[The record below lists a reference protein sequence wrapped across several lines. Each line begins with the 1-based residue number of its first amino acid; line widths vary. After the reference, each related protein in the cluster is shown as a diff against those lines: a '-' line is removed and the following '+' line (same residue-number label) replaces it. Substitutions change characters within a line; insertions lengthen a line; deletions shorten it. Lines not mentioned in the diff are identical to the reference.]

1 MKKIFYT
8 LTVMLAL
15 TGCCSSSEGQ
25 VTEMTQLE
33 DNGTLILVKDK
44 DNWTVVSMYAY
55 DFEYRGHEYIVF
67 RGSERMG
74 VVHSPDCPCHN
85 NTTVPV
91 STKTETSDYPDWW

>member
-8 LTVMLAL
+8 LAAMLAL

-25 VTEMTQLE
+25 VTEMNQLE
-33 DNGTLILVKDK
+33 DKGTHIVIKDS

-67 RGSERMG
+67 KTSEKMG
-74 VVHSPDCPCHN
+74 VVHSPNCPCHT
-85 NTTVPV
+85 NTTGPV